1 MIAAETAI
9 TIDDVVTVINSGRLK
24 EKSFDPYT
32 AVSTLQV
39 LQNGRQPT
47 SHILLDT
54 CRMEQQYLQLNVHC
68 TYYKR

>member
-1 MIAAETAI
+1 MCAAETAI

-39 LQNGRQPT
+39 RY
-47 SHILLDT
+47 LLASLCHGEAFAVSSDLSYPLKL
-54 CRMEQQYLQLNVHC
+54 M
-68 TYYKR
+68 